1 MDQFVEW
8 DSDTS
13 AVVTGPQG
21 VKGGVDNWYPLVE
34 GPEEQN
40 PETQTVEYY
49 FDEDQQVVTWRVT
62 GDATPTPIQSRQW
75 EYPSFADQLDML
87 WHDIDNGALDKTG
100 LFYAALKAVK
110 DANPK

>member
-8 DSDTS
+8 DADTS

-62 GDATPTPIQSRQW
+62 GDPYTDSDPVKAMGVPKLRRSVG
-75 EYPSFADQLDML
+75 
-87 WHDIDNGALDKTG
+87 HAL
-100 LFYAALKAVK
+100 ARH
-110 DANPK
+110 